1 MAPQTFDSAPDDRA
15 MRGLRPIE
23 AAPVL
28 EARTRA
34 ARQQGFYVV
43 LARQTTRPAP
53 AVVEALCEGLGWDTW
68 STLQR
73 LEAPTPRLLRRE
85 LLETHAQRWVLWLLE
100 LGLKA
105 FIASEAR
112 MVAMRPHE
120 VVSMSRDNQTIL
132 ATASDGTLHRVSTD
146 EALCIVCGDIRT
158 RLQRTVQS
166 QGKLQ
171 SEVLED
177 SRESFFDVHLKSGDV
192 ILRFRQ
198 SALRFSDFLQG
209 DESGSLAQFARVREI
224 VCQSLP
230 GIMVFEGFEAAA
242 GSLGDSWRL
251 LSRSTDFVRGGFLPG
266 GVAEVEVAEENT
278 LPLFHLWSLLHRF
291 QQESR

>member
-1 MAPQTFDSAPDDRA
+1 MAPQTFESAPDDRA
-15 MRGLRPIE
+15 MRGLRPIQS
-23 AAPVL
+23 APVL

-34 ARQQGFYVV
+34 ARQQGFYVT
-43 LARQTTRPAP
+43 LARQTSRPAP
-53 AVVEALCEGLGWDTW
+53 PVVEALCEGLGWDTW

-85 LLETHAQRWVLWLLE
+85 QLETHAQRWVLWLRE
-100 LGLKA
+100 LGLRA
-105 FIASEAR
+105 FITSESR

-120 VVSMSRDNQTIL
+120 VVSMSIDSQTIL
-132 ATASDGTLHRVSTD
+132 ATASDGTLHRISVE
-146 EALCIVCGDIRT
+146 EALCLVAGDIRT
-158 RLQRTVQS
+158 RVQKTVQS

-177 SRESFFDVHLKSGDV
+177 SRESLLDVHLRSGEV

-209 DESGSLAQFARVREI
+209 EETGSLARFARVREL
-224 VCQSLP
+224 VGQSLP
-230 GIMVFEGFEAAA
+230 GITVFEGFDAAS

-251 LSRSTDFVRGGFLPG
+251 LSRSTDFIRGGFLPG
-266 GVAEVEVAEENT
+266 GLAEVEVAEEST

-291 QQESR
+291 QQEAL